1 MKGRQPNEQNKKY
14 KRRNNDLQNT
24 THKTNDQATR
34 TLLKLRMNSSALEG
48 LAVTAPLMIPVVLV

>member
-1 MKGRQPNEQNKKY
+1 MKGRQPNEQNKKN

-34 TLLKLRMNSSALEG
+34 TLLILRMNSSALEG